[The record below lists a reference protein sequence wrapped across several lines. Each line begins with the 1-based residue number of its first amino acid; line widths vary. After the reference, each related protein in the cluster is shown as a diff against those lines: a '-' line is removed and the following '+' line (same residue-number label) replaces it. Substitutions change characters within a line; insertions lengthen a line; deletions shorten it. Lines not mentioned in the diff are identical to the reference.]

1 MSSTEKAILII
12 DDDPDMREALKFSLE
27 TQGYRISCAINGQDA
42 LSLLQPVT
50 PTSLHPC
57 LIILDLVMPIMSGV
71 EFLSLLH
78 QDPKLICIPVVVI
91 SAFEENELRSSQL
104 KVQGFIKKPVDLD
117 ILLGWVN
124 RFCGKILI

>member
-1 MSSTEKAILII
+1 MSSTEKVILIV

-27 TQGYRISCAINGQDA
+27 TEGYHVMCAINGQDA
-42 LSLLQPVT
+42 LSLLQPNP
-50 PTSLHPC
+50 PTSLQPC
-57 LIILDLVMPIMSGV
+57 LIVLDLMMPIMSGV
-71 EFLSLLH
+71 EFLSFLH
-78 QDPKLICIPVVVI
+78 QNPKLKSIPVVVI
-91 SAFEENELRSSQL
+91 SAFEEHELRASQL